1 MSIPLIA
8 TYRLQL
14 NADFTLHDARAR
26 VPYLRRLGVSHLY
39 CSPVLAASP
48 GSTHGYDVTDPTHV
62 SAALGGD
69 DAFVALAE
77 AAHAHDMGIVL
88 DIVPNHMG
96 IGADNPYWDDLLA
109 NGRGSRYADWF
120 DVAWRA
126 PTKRL
131 SGKVLVPVL
140 GDPLEKV
147 LARGEITLEA
157 SDSGIRARYFS
168 HSFPI
173 AAETTP
179 PELEVAQRDPSAR
192 TIISGW
198 SAGAHGRAR
207 LRSLLE
213 RQHYELA
220 FWRTAQRDVNYRR
233 FFDVNELIC
242 LRVERQEVFEA
253 THRAVLRFV
262 ADGVVDGLR
271 VDHIDGLLEPRR
283 YLERLRAAVDAR
295 RPATTVYD
303 RIPILVEK
311 ILAAGETLP
320 AEWPVDGTTGY
331 EFLTALEDVFI
342 DPAGHAAIEK
352 SYRRSGPTD
361 FASIALASKR
371 RVLRATLNAD
381 VRRIAPMLAS
391 VASLAGWPE
400 RPIAAYAGAI
410 VELIAALPVYR
421 TYIDAER
428 PDADERDRRLLARA
442 FAAASEG
449 ADVDKEAMRALER
462 SLLGEWRNAELALA
476 WARLAF
482 VLRLQQLTGP
492 AAAKGIEDTA
502 LYAYAP
508 LSSRNEVGGDPGLP
522 LEGAVDRLHARLA
535 ERAEQHP
542 RSLNATNTHDTKRS
556 ADARARLDALG
567 EYPTQWMRALR
578 RWRRWHR
585 PLRVLVKGRLA
596 PTRTADDFIYQSLV
610 GIWPLTEAH
619 AAGTEWLA
627 SLRERLTAYM
637 QKAMREAKV
646 STSWTDPDVE
656 YEEAI
661 AGFLSRLLDAD
672 ESAAFHGD
680 VRVFVATVA
689 PQAMY
694 NALGRLV
701 VHLTAPG
708 VPDLYQGDE
717 LWYAA
722 LVDPDNRRPVDWE
735 ERERVIENVDRDA
748 AAPDRCGQLRRWRDA
763 MQTGELKMLITR
775 ALLAFRRQYAA
786 LMSTGGYERLPVAGE
801 HAGQVLAF
809 RRGAAGG
816 DEAIVVVGRCT
827 ASLGSPPVGERWGD
841 TRLDLGSGR
850 SSEYR
855 CLINGTRIADAGGQ
869 MRIGDVFSVLPVSV
883 LVPDRMS
890 SYELVG

>member
-1 MSIPLIA
+1 MPPLIA

-14 NADFTLHDARAR
+14 NADFTLHDARKR
-26 VPYLRRLGVSHLY
+26 VPYLRQLGISHIY

-62 SAALGGD
+62 SHALGGD
-69 DAFVALAE
+69 EAFVALAQ
-77 AAHAHDMGIVL
+77 AAHEQGMGIVL

-109 NGRGSRYADWF
+109 NGRRSQYADWF

-140 GDPLEKV
+140 GDTLEKV
-147 LARGEITLEA
+147 LARGEISLETNDDA
-157 SDSGIRARYFS
+157 IRARYFT

-173 AAETTP
+173 AADTIP
-179 PELEVAQRDPSAR
+179 PELRSASPE
-192 TIISGW
+192 TLADW
-198 SAGAHGRAR
+198 SAGDSGRR
-207 LRSLLE
+207 RIRELLG

-253 THRAVLRFV
+253 THRTVLRFV

-283 YLERLRAAVDAR
+283 YLERLRAAVDAV
-295 RPATTVYD
+295 RPAASASE
-303 RIPILVEK
+303 RFPIFVEK
-311 ILAAGETLP
+311 ILAAGESLP
-320 AEWPVDGTTGY
+320 AAWPVDGTTGY
-331 EFLTALEDVFI
+331 EFLTALEDVLI
-342 DPAGHAAIEK
+342 DPSGYAAIEK
-352 SYRRSGPTD
+352 SYRRGGPTD
-361 FASIALASKR
+361 FASIAMASKR

-381 VRRIAPMLAS
+381 VRRVAPMLAS
-391 VASLAGWPE
+391 VAKLAGWPE

-428 PDADERDRRLLARA
+428 PDGDERDRQVLSCA
-442 FAAASEG
+442 FAKVAKS
-449 ADVDKEAMRALER
+449 ADVDPAAMRALER
-462 SLLGEWRNAELALA
+462 SLLDEWRDAAPDLAR
-476 WARLAF
+476 ARLAF

-502 LYAYAP
+502 LYVYAP

-522 LEGAVDRLHARLA
+522 LEGAVERLHGRLA
-535 ERAEQHP
+535 ERAERHP

-556 ADARARLDALG
+556 ADARARLDALS
-567 EYPTQWMRALR
+567 EHPAQWMRALR

-585 PLRVLVKGRLA
+585 PLRALVKGRLA

-646 STSWTDPDVE
+646 STSWTDPDE
-656 YEEAI
+656 QYESAI
-661 AGFLSRLLDAD
+661 TDFLAHVLDAG
-672 ESAAFHGD
+672 ESRDFHDD
-680 VRVFVATVA
+680 VRAFVATVA

-701 VHLTAPG
+701 VHLMAPG

-722 LVDPDNRRPVDWE
+722 LVDPDNRRPVDWA
-735 ERERVIENVDRDA
+735 ERERLIQAVHDK
-748 AAPDRCGQLRRWRDA
+748 APEPARGELLRRWRDTLA
-763 MQTGELKMLITR
+763 AGELKMLIAR
-775 ALLAFRRQYAA
+775 ALLAFRREHGE
-786 LMSTGGYERLPVAGE
+786 LMLAGGYERLTIMGE
-801 HAGQVLAF
+801 HADRVVAF
-809 RRGAAGG
+809 RRGHRADDG
-816 DEAIVVVGRCT
+816 VVVLVGRWT
-827 ASLGSPPVGERWGD
+827 ASLESPPAAESWTD
-841 TRLDLGSGR
+841 TQLDLGRNPSAKW
-850 SSEYR
+850 R
-855 CLINGTRIADAGGQ
+855 CLIHGTRIADEGGKL
-869 MRIGDVFSVLPVSV
+869 RIGDVFSVLPVAV

-890 SYELVG
+890 SYELVS